1 MSVIGELLARFEHR
15 DQSLSDWSADRLA
28 VRKGLKSTPVDTSTA
43 LAHSAV
49 WSCVTL
55 ISDMIATFPWHAYR
69 KTEGVRQRVPWA
81 LIDEPSD
88 VVDPIVWRT
97 QVMLSLLLQGNVFGY
112 ITKFDGAAPSKIEIV
127 SGKDVT
133 LERVDHVDQWRF
145 KGESVKLWPFGPL
158 WHLPG
163 YVLGGERL
171 GLSVLSYASEMINL
185 GADARQFGS
194 EWFTTGGHPSGL
206 LTYDGSLTPDE
217 AETAKRRFID
227 RLAGKNEPVVLSKH
241 WSYEPIEI
249 QAADSQFLDTIGANT
264 ADVARFF
271 RVQPELIGA
280 SSGNSSI
287 TYANVEQRS
296 LSVMQFT
303 LGPWTARLET
313 GLSRLLPA
321 PTYTKANVDGFI
333 RTDARTRSEIIDRD
347 LRNGM
352 LSLNEARALLD
363 RPPVEGGDLHMWPP
377 ATNPASEVDD
387 ARSA

>member
-43 LAHSAV
+43 LTHSAV

-112 ITKFDGAAPSKIEIV
+112 ITKFDGASPSKIEIV
-127 SGKDVT
+127 SRKDVT
-133 LERVDHVDQWRF
+133 LTRVNRVDEWRF
-145 KGESVKLWPFGPL
+145 KGDPIQLWPFGPL

-206 LTYDGSLTPDE
+206 LTYDGALTPDE
-217 AETAKRRFID
+217 AETAKQRFID
-227 RLAGKNEPVVLSKH
+227 RLASKNEPVVLSKH
-241 WSYEPIEI
+241 WTYEPIEI

-303 LGPWTARLET
+303 LGPWTTRLET
-313 GLSRLLPA
+313 GIGRLLPS

-363 RPPVEGGDLHMWPP
+363 RPPVDGGDLHMWPP
-377 ATNPASEVDD
+377 STQPVSEVDD
-387 ARSA
+387 A

>member
-15 DQSLSDWSADRLA
+15 DQSLSDWSANRLA
-28 VRKGLKSTPVDTSTA
+28 VRKGLATAPVDTTRA

-69 KTEGVRQRVPWA
+69 KTDGVRQHVPWA
-81 LIDEPSD
+81 LIDNPSD
-88 VVDPIVWRT
+88 IVDPIVWRT
-97 QVMLSLLLQGNVFGY
+97 QVMLSLLLEGNVFGY

-127 SGKDVT
+127 SRKDVT
-133 LERVDHVDQWRF
+133 LTRVDQMDQWRF
-145 KGESVKLWPFGPL
+145 RGEPIQLWPLGPL

-194 EWFTTGGHPSGL
+194 EWFTKGGHPSGL

-227 RLAGKNEPVVLSKH
+227 RLASKNEPVVLSKH

-249 QAADSQFLDTIGANT
+249 QAADSQFLETIGANT

-303 LGPWTARLET
+303 LGPWTTRLET
-313 GLSRLLPA
+313 GIGQLLPA

-363 RPPVEGGDLHMWPP
+363 RPPVDGGDQHMWPP
-377 ATNPASEVDD
+377 ATTPAAEVND